1 MIRTPANKAI
11 PNLTTNTV
19 KVVDG
24 VLYIGGNPPI
34 ALDSVKQ
41 CNLACAE
48 DGTAEVVTVLPVIPT
63 TCECPYVWEMTIT
76 TLPDLT
82 EYNTDSTF
90 PSVKLLEWGNP
101 DGSTPT
107 AVQVGTGIAA
117 LINADPS
124 LPCTATVNGG
134 TGELTLTGKSNGP
147 IFKVYAV
154 AGTVT
159 YSVAGTSDSLT
170 SNKLYKMFPLEHG
183 KFGEIPPATFC
194 GNYCVLTATIQECC
208 STASDAADVSMD
220 KAIQGV
226 EYGIQWAIPTTITD
240 GSTADGITLHN
251 LLNKYFT
258 CLGADL

>member
-34 ALDSVKQ
+34 VAANVTA
-41 CNLACAE
+41 CNLACAS
-48 DGTAEVVTVLPVIPT
+48 DGTAEVVTVLPIIPT
-63 TCECPYVWEMTIT
+63 TCECPYVWEMTVE

-90 PSVKLLEWGNP
+90 PSIKLLEWGNP

-124 LPCTATVNGG
+124 LPFTATVNGG
-134 TGELTLTGKSNGP
+134 TGELTLTGKTHGP
-147 IFKVYAV
+147 IFKVFAV
-154 AGTVT
+154 SATVT

-170 SNKLYKMFPLEHG
+170 ANKLYKMFPIEQG

-194 GNYCVLTATIQECC
+194 GNYCILTATIKDYQ

-220 KAIQGV
+220 KALQGA
-226 EYGIQWAIPTTITD
+226 EYSIQWAIPTTITS
-240 GSTADGITLHN
+240 GTTADGITLHN
-251 LLNKYFT
+251 LLNKFFT